1 MAGNMFLYLKN
12 ISGESMDE
20 DYGDQI
26 DIHEWIWSITNN
38 APLRLTGSDT
48 NTAHTKVNHITIS
61 KMFDNA
67 SIALINYCVNGTH
80 IPEGIITC
88 VKYTGE
94 DEEDF
99 RDAYLN
105 IELTDVKIASV
116 SWSGKGEET
125 RGIPETVELAFL
137 KFRITYQMQSQEG
150 NLTGRNSFSFDLPE
164 QKGKPAGK

>member
-1 MAGNMFLYLKN
+1 MSGTMFLYLQN

-26 DIHEWIWSITNN
+26 DIHEWTWSMTND
-38 APLRLTGSDT
+38 APLRLTGSDAI
-48 NTAHTKVNHITIS
+48 TAHTSVKKITIS
-61 KMFDNA
+61 KMLDNA

-88 VKYTGE
+88 LKYTGE
-94 DEEDF
+94 GEDDF

-116 SWSGKGEET
+116 NWEGKGGET
-125 RGIPETVELAFL
+125 RGIPETVELDFL
-137 KFRITYQMQSQEG
+137 KFRITYQKQSQEG
-150 NLTGRNSFSFDLPE
+150 NLTGRNSFSFDIPE
-164 QKGKPAGK
+164 QKAKPAGK